1 MPIYMDRHDISEGV
15 TAEMVAQIHQED
27 LKIQDQYGCRGLTY
41 WFDEKRNTAFCL
53 IDAPNLDAIQRMHN
67 DAHGQVPT
75 SIIEVSAELVESFL
89 GRIEDPEKTEDTELN
104 IIKESA
110 FRAIMII
117 SLKQPAPKSSAQFKS
132 LLPSY
137 NDVILDVLSTY
148 KGNIVK
154 QTENYFLVS
163 FKSVTNAVR
172 AALDLQGVLNNFR
185 KEMNTDQDF
194 FKIGLSAGVPVNGNK
209 SFFEDTVKM
218 AERMCKIIKGD
229 VIVSSDVKEL
239 YDSENFDPIN
249 EDASICCLTA
259 AEEKFFTALMD
270 YAESTFIK
278 TNLQM
283 SDFSKALA
291 CSKSQLYRKITSLT
305 GKSPNNFIMDY
316 RLNEALTLL
325 NKNAGNITEIAYQT
339 GFSSPSYFS
348 KCFKKKYGHLPFE
361 YVSVKAG
368 AN

>member
-1 MPIYMDRHDISEGV
+1 MPIYIDRHDVPETI
-15 TAEMVAQIHQED
+15 TAEMIAQIHQED

-53 IDAPNLDAIQRMHN
+53 VDAPNPDAIHRMHN
-67 DAHGQVPT
+67 EAHGQVPT
-75 SIIEVSAELVESFL
+75 SILEVSTELVESFL

-117 SLKQPAPKSSAQFKS
+117 SLKQPAPKSSAQFKFS
-132 LLPSY
+132 LPSY
-137 NDVILDVLSTY
+137 HDVILDVLTTY

-172 AALDLQGVLNNFR
+172 AGLDLQGVLNKFR
-185 KEMNTDQDF
+185 NEMNTNQDF

-209 SFFEDTVKM
+209 SLFEDTVRM
-218 AERMCKIIKGD
+218 AERLCKIVKGD
-229 VIVSSDVKEL
+229 VVLSSDVKEL

-249 EDASICCLTA
+249 EDASIFCLTA
-259 AEEKFFTALMD
+259 AEEKFFTALMN
-270 YAESTFIK
+270 YAESTFLK

-316 RLNEALTLL
+316 RLIEALTLL

-361 YVSVKAG
+361 YLSVKAG
-368 AN
+368 AI